1 MNGILNFGILDSRD
15 SLRARPS
22 RANVRG
28 PMTAAP
34 VFRPTDDDAREA
46 AKRFATP
53 VYVYDE
59 ATLLALARAVA
70 TFPAPYG
77 LAPRFAVKAN
87 PCRAVLRLFDREGL
101 AFDASTV
108 FEARRVIAAGIAA
121 SKVQITSQ
129 LLAADFVDVARA
141 GARVT
146 ACSLAQLDAFGRA
159 FQGAEVGVRINPG
172 RGSGGNNR
180 TSVAGP
186 GASFGI
192 WHEHLAKARA
202 VAKKH
207 GLRVTHAHHHV
218 GSGGDPAKWAH
229 IAETTLSFID
239 DFEDV
244 ETVNLGGG
252 FKVARVE
259 GETQSDLGEAAR
271 ESSALLEAF
280 AKRTGRRLRL
290 EIEPGTFLVANAGA
304 IVARVVDVVD
314 TGKKGHVF
322 VKLDAGMAEILRP
335 SLYGA
340 QHPIRFV
347 AEGGAS
353 RGAPRP
359 LLVVGPCCESGD
371 LLTPAPGNPEA
382 LGERTLPV
390 PRIGDLAVIGGA
402 GAYCA
407 SMAAKNYNSI
417 PAAPEAMRRADG
429 SFALVRRRQTLD
441 DVLREENE
449 A

>member
-1 MNGILNFGILDSRD
+1 M
-15 SLRARPS
+15 PS
-22 RANVRG
+22 V
-28 PMTAAP
+28 P
-34 VFRPTDDDAREA
+34 VFDPSDDDVRTLAAR
-46 AKRFATP
+46 FDTP
-53 VYVYDE
+53 TYVYDE
-59 ATLLALARAVA
+59 TTLVALARAVA
-70 TFPAPYG
+70 GFPAPFG
-77 LAPRFAVKAN
+77 LSPRFAVKAN
-87 PCRAVLRLFDREGL
+87 PCRAVLRLFAAEGL
-101 AFDASTV
+101 AFDASSTW
-108 FEARRVIAAGIAA
+108 EARRVLAAELPA

-129 LLAADFVDVARA
+129 HLGGDFAEVVRA

-159 FQGAEVGVRINPG
+159 FPGGDVGVRINPG
-172 RGSGGNNR
+172 RGSGANNR

-186 GASFGI
+186 AASFGI
-192 WHEHLAKARA
+192 WHEHLDEARG
-202 VAKKH
+202 VAERH
-207 GLRVTHAHHHV
+207 GLRVRWAHHHV

-229 IAETTLSFID
+229 IAETTLRLVD
-239 DFEDV
+239 DFPDV
-244 ETVNLGGG
+244 DTVNLGGG
-252 FKVARVE
+252 FKVARVP
-259 GETQSDLGEAAR
+259 GETQSDLAEAAR
-271 ESSALLEAF
+271 ESSALLSAF
-280 AKRTGRRLRL
+280 AERTGRKLRL

-314 TGKKGHVF
+314 TGRRGHVF

-347 AEGGAS
+347 AVDDAP

-390 PRIGDLAVIGGA
+390 PRIGDLAVVGGA

-407 SMAAKNYNSI
+407 SMAARNYNSI

-429 SFALVRRRQTLD
+429 SFVLVRRRQTLA
-441 DVLREENE
+441 DVLREEE
-449 A
+449 GTA

>member
-1 MNGILNFGILDSRD
+1 MSEVPAF
-15 SLRARPS
+15 RPS
-22 RANVRG
+22 
-28 PMTAAP
+28 
-34 VFRPTDDDAREA
+34 DDDVRAVA
-46 AKRFATP
+46 ARFATP
-53 VYVYDE
+53 TYLYDE
-59 ATLLALARAVA
+59 TTLRALAREVTA
-70 TFPAPYG
+70 FPAPFG
-77 LAPRFAVKAN
+77 LAARFAVKAN
-87 PCRAVLRLFDREGL
+87 PSRAVLRLFAGEGL
-101 AFDASTV
+101 AFDASTTW
-108 FEARRVIAAGIAA
+108 EARRVVAAQIEA

-129 LLAADFVDVARA
+129 HLGADFVDVVRA

-146 ACSLAQLDAFGRA
+146 ACSVAQLDAFGGA
-159 FQGAEVGVRINPG
+159 FPGGEVGVRINPG

-186 GASFGI
+186 GASFGV
-192 WHEHLAKARA
+192 WHEHLGEARA
-202 VAKKH
+202 VAARH
-207 GLRVTHAHHHV
+207 GLRVRWAHHHV

-229 IAETTLSFID
+229 IAETTLAFVD
-239 DFEDV
+239 DFPDV

-259 GETQSDLGEAAR
+259 GETQSDLDVAAR
-271 ESSALLEAF
+271 EASALLTAF
-280 AKRTGRRLRL
+280 AARTGRKLRL

-314 TGKKGHVF
+314 TGREGHVF

-340 QHPIRFV
+340 QHPIWFV
-347 AEGGAS
+347 AADGAAL
-353 RGAPRP
+353 GAPRP

-390 PRIGDLAVIGGA
+390 PRIGDFAVVGGA

-407 SMAAKNYNSI
+407 SMTAKNYNSI

-429 SFALVRRRQTLD
+429 SFALVRRRQTLA
-441 DVLREENE
+441 DVLREEDDV
-449 A
+449 

>member
-1 MNGILNFGILDSRD
+1 MNE
-15 SLRARPS
+15 P
-22 RANVRG
+22 
-28 PMTAAP
+28 P
-34 VFRPTDDDAREA
+34 VFRPSDDDVRAVA
-46 AKRFATP
+46 ARFATP
-53 VYVYDE
+53 TYVYDE
-59 ATLLALARAVA
+59 TTLRALARAVT
-70 TFPAPYG
+70 TFPAPFG

-87 PCRAVLRLFDREGL
+87 PSRAVLRLFDSEGL
-101 AFDASTV
+101 SFDASTTW
-108 FEARRVIAAGIAA
+108 EARRVVAAGVDA

-129 LLAADFVDVARA
+129 HLGGDFADVVRA

-146 ACSLAQLDAFGRA
+146 ACSIAQLEAIGRA
-159 FQGAEVGVRINPG
+159 FPGGDVGVRINPG

-192 WHEHLAKARA
+192 WHEHLGAARD

-207 GLRVTHAHHHV
+207 GLRVRHAHHHV

-229 IAETTLSFID
+229 IAETTLAFVD
-239 DFEDV
+239 DFPDV
-244 ETVNLGGG
+244 DVVNLGGG

-259 GETQSDLGEAAR
+259 GETQSDLGQAAR
-271 ESSALLEAF
+271 EATALLTAF
-280 AKRTGRRLRL
+280 ASRTGRKLRL

-314 TGKKGHVF
+314 TGAKGHVF

-347 AEGGAS
+347 AADGAAP
-353 RGAPRP
+353 GAPRP

-382 LGERTLPV
+382 LGERALPV
-390 PRIGDLAVIGGA
+390 PRIGDLAVVGGA

-429 SFALVRRRQTLD
+429 SLELVRRRQTLA
-441 DVLREENE
+441 DVMREEDDAGGN
-449 A
+449 